1 MERSTLPFAGNMR
14 QVWITR
20 HGPPE
25 VLELREAAVP
35 EPSGDEVLIKVA
47 AAGINF
53 ADIMARLGLYPD
65 APKPPCVVGYEV
77 AGEVAAAGPSAGLF
91 AVGDRVV
98 ALTRFGGYSS
108 YVSAPQQQ
116 VFALPADLNFAQ
128 GAALPVTYL
137 TAYQLVI
144 VMGRLHADETILVH
158 SAAGGVGLSAID
170 LATIIGA
177 RVIGVASSAKHD
189 FLRRRGVQGL
199 IDSRAGDMVDRAKQ
213 LTGGRGVDLVL
224 DARGGRSWR
233 DSYDC
238 LAPTG
243 RLAVFGLATAVG
255 GGRWLGTARSLLGV
269 PWLRF
274 NPLRLMNDNRG
285 VFGVN
290 IGHLWGQHE
299 MIRNWMIQIL
309 EGNGK
314 EKSRRWSI
322 ARSRLQK
329 LRRLIVISR
338 AAATSERSCWC
349 REEANRRWPTGQHRA
364 TPLGNA
370 LRRRNTA
377 VA

>member
-1 MERSTLPFAGNMR
+1 MQ

-20 HGPPE
+20 YGPPE
-25 VLELREAAVP
+25 VLELREAATP
-35 EPSGDEVLIKVA
+35 HPPPGEVLIKVA

-77 AGEVAAAGPSAGLF
+77 AGEIA
-91 AVGDRVV
+91 AVGSSVAPFKAGDKVI
-98 ALTRFGGYSS
+98 ALTRFGGYASH
-108 YVSAPQQQ
+108 VSVRPEQ
-116 VFALPADLNFAQ
+116 VFALPPGLDFAQ

-137 TAYQLVI
+137 TAYQLV
-144 VMGRLHADETILVH
+144 VAMGRLRAGETVLVH
-158 SAAGGVGLSAID
+158 SAAGGLGLSALN

-177 RVIGVASSAKHD
+177 KVIGVASATKHD
-189 FLRRRGVQGL
+189 FLRQRGVFGL
-199 IDSRAGDMVDRAKQ
+199 IDSRATDLVDRVKQ
-213 LTGGRGVDLVL
+213 LTKGRGVDLAL

-255 GGRWLGTARSLLGV
+255 GGRWVGTARALFGV

-290 IGHLWGQHE
+290 LGHLWDQHE
-299 MIRNWMIQIL
+299 MIREWMSQL
-309 EGNGK
+309 LAWQAEGKITPVIDRSFSFAEAPAAHRHIESRGNIGK
-314 EKSRRWSI
+314 V
-322 ARSRLQK
+322 L
-329 LRRLIVISR
+329 LV
-338 AAATSERSCWC
+338 
-349 REEANRRWPTGQHRA
+349 P
-364 TPLGNA
+364 
-370 LRRRNTA
+370 
-377 VA
+377 

>member
-1 MERSTLPFAGNMR
+1 MRTFPQTMR
-14 QVWITR
+14 QVWMTR

-25 VLELREAAVP
+25 VLEVREAAVP
-35 EPSGDEVLIKVA
+35 QPSEGEVLIRVA

-77 AGEVAAAGPSAGLF
+77 AGEVAAVGPPAPGF
-91 AVGDRVV
+91 AVGTKVI

-108 YVSAPQQQ
+108 HVSVRQEQ
-116 VFALPADLNFAQ
+116 VFELPPGLDFAQ

-144 VMGRLHADETILVH
+144 AMGRLRTGETILVH

-170 LATIIGA
+170 LATVVGA
-177 RVIGVASSAKHD
+177 KVIGIASTAKHD
-189 FLRRRGVQGL
+189 FLRRRGVQVL
-199 IDSRAGDMVDRAKQ
+199 IDSRAEDIVDRVKQ
-213 LTGGRGVDLVL
+213 STDGRGVDLVL

-255 GGRWLGTARSLLGV
+255 GGRWLGTARALLGV

-290 IGHLWGQHE
+290 VGHLWDQHD
-299 MIRNWMIQIL
+299 MIRNWMSQIL
-309 EGNGK
+309 AWQKEGK
-314 EKSRRWSI
+314 IKPVVD
-322 ARSRLQK
+322 RSFAFAE
-329 LRRLIVISR
+329 
-338 AAATSERSCWC
+338 AAA
-349 REEANRRWPTGQHRA
+349 AHRHIESR
-364 TPLGNA
+364 GNIGKVV
-370 LRRRNTA
+370 LLP
-377 VA
+377 

>member
-1 MERSTLPFAGNMR
+1 MVEAVPFLGLRENAMKASTQTIR

-20 HGPPE
+20 HGPPD

-35 EPSGDEVLIKVA
+35 QPSKGEVLIRVA

-77 AGEVAAAGPSAGLF
+77 AGEVVALGPSATAF
-91 AVGDRVV
+91 AVGNKVI

-108 YVSAPQQQ
+108 HVSVKQEQ
-116 VFALPADLNFAQ
+116 VFELPPGLDFAQ

-137 TAYQLVI
+137 TAYQLV
-144 VMGRLHADETILVH
+144 VAMGRLRSGETILVH
-158 SAAGGVGLSAID
+158 SAGGGVGLSAID

-177 RVIGVASSAKHD
+177 KVIGIASAAKHD
-189 FLRRRGVQGL
+189 FLHRRGVQL
-199 IDSRAGDMVDRAKQ
+199 LVDSRAEDMVDRVKQ
-213 LTGGRGVDLVL
+213 LTDGRGVDLVL

-255 GGRWLGTARSLLGV
+255 GGRWLGTARALLGV
-269 PWLRF
+269 PWFRF
-274 NPLRLMNDNRG
+274 NPLRLMSDNRG

-290 IGHLWGQHE
+290 VGHLWDEHD
-299 MIRNWMIQIL
+299 MIRGWMRQIL
-309 EGNGK
+309 AWQMAGK
-314 EKSRRWSI
+314 I
-322 ARSRLQK
+322 MPVVDRSFAFAEAAAAHRH
-329 LRRLIVISR
+329 IESR
-338 AAATSERSCWC
+338 A
-349 REEANRRWPTGQHRA
+349 NIGKVVLLP
-364 TPLGNA
+364 
-370 LRRRNTA
+370 
-377 VA
+377 

>member
-1 MERSTLPFAGNMR
+1 M
-14 QVWITR
+14 R

-25 VLELREAAVP
+25 VLDLREAAVP
-35 EPSGDEVLIKVA
+35 QPAKGEVLIKVA

-77 AGEVAAAGPSAGLF
+77 AGDVAATGPSAAGF
-91 AVGDRVV
+91 AVGNKVI

-108 YVSAPQQQ
+108 HVSVRQEQ
-116 VFALPADLNFAQ
+116 VFALPPGLDFAQ

-144 VMGRLHADETILVH
+144 AMGRVRAGETILVH

-177 RVIGVASSAKHD
+177 KVIGVASAAKHD
-189 FLRRRGVQGL
+189 FLRGRVQGL
-199 IDSRAGDMVDRAKQ
+199 IDSHAEGVVDRVKQ
-213 LTGGRGVDLVL
+213 LTGGRGVDLAL

-243 RLAVFGLATAVG
+243 RLAAFGLATAVG
-255 GGRWLGTARSLLGV
+255 GSRWLGTTRALLGV
-269 PWLRF
+269 PWFRF
-274 NPLRLMNDNRG
+274 NPLKLMNDNRG

-290 IGHLWGQHE
+290 VGHLWDQDE
-299 MIRNWMIQIL
+299 MIRDWMRQIL
-309 EGNGK
+309 EWQAQGK
-314 EKSRRWSI
+314 IVPVVDRSFSFAEAAAAHRHIESRRNI
-322 ARSRLQK
+322 GKVVL
-329 LRRLIVISR
+329 V
-338 AAATSERSCWC
+338 
-349 REEANRRWPTGQHRA
+349 P
-364 TPLGNA
+364 
-370 LRRRNTA
+370 
-377 VA
+377 

>member
-1 MERSTLPFAGNMR
+1 MR

-20 HGPPE
+20 YGPPE
-25 VLELREAAVP
+25 VLELREAATP
-35 EPSGDEVLIKVA
+35 HPAQDEVLIEVA

-77 AGEVAAAGPSAGLF
+77 AGEVAAVGPSVAGF
-91 AVGDRVV
+91 KAGDKVI

-108 YVSAPQQQ
+108 HVSVRQEQ
-116 VFALPADLNFAQ
+116 VFPLPPGLDVAQ

-137 TAYQLVI
+137 TAYQLV
-144 VMGRLHADETILVH
+144 VAMGRLREGETVLVH
-158 SAAGGVGLSAID
+158 SAAGGVGLSALN

-177 RVIGVASSAKHD
+177 KVIGVASAAKHD
-189 FLRRRGVQGL
+189 FLRQRGVLGL
-199 IDSRAGDMVDRAKQ
+199 IDSRANDLVERVKQ
-213 LTGGRGVDLVL
+213 MTNGRGVDLVL

-255 GGRWLGTARSLLGV
+255 GGRWIGTARALFGV

-290 IGHLWGQHE
+290 LGHLWDQHE
-299 MIRNWMIQIL
+299 IIRTWMSQLLAWQAQGKITPVLDRSFSFAQAPAAHRHI
-309 EGNGK
+309 EGRGNIGK
-314 EKSRRWSI
+314 V
-322 ARSRLQK
+322 L
-329 LRRLIVISR
+329 LV
-338 AAATSERSCWC
+338 
-349 REEANRRWPTGQHRA
+349 P
-364 TPLGNA
+364 
-370 LRRRNTA
+370 
-377 VA
+377 

>member
-1 MERSTLPFAGNMR
+1 MTASPETMR

-25 VLELREAAVP
+25 VLEVREAVAP
-35 EPSGDEVLIKVA
+35 EPGDNEVLIKVA
-47 AAGINF
+47 AAGVNF

-77 AGEVAAAGPSAGLF
+77 AGEVTALGPSATGF
-91 AVGDRVV
+91 AAGNKVI

-108 YVSAPQQQ
+108 HVSVRQEQ
-116 VFALPADLNFAQ
+116 VFALPTGLDFAQ

-144 VMGRLHADETILVH
+144 GMGRLRAGETILVH

-170 LATIIGA
+170 LAQVVGA
-177 RVIGVASSAKHD
+177 HVIGVASVAKHD
-189 FLRRRGVQGL
+189 FLLRRGVQGL
-199 IDSRAGDMVDRAKQ
+199 IDSRADGIVDRVQQ

-233 DSYDC
+233 DSYNC

-255 GGRWLGTARSLLGV
+255 GSRWLGMARALLGV

-274 NPLRLMNDNRG
+274 NPLSLMNDNRG

-290 IGHLWGQHE
+290 LAHLWHRHD
-299 MIRNWMIQIL
+299 MIRDWMSQIL
-309 EGNGK
+309 AWQAQGK
-314 EKSRRWSI
+314 VMPVVRTFPFAE
-322 ARSRLQK
+322 AP
-329 LRRLIVISR
+329 
-338 AAATSERSCWC
+338 AAHRHIE
-349 REEANRRWPTGQHRA
+349 NRDNIGKVVLVP
-364 TPLGNA
+364 
-370 LRRRNTA
+370 
-377 VA
+377 

>member
-1 MERSTLPFAGNMR
+1 MR
-14 QVWITR
+14 APTQSMHQVWITR

-35 EPSGDEVLIKVA
+35 EPSEGEVLIKVA

-77 AGEVAAAGPSAGLF
+77 AGEVAAVGPSAAEF
-91 AVGDRVV
+91 AVGNRVI

-108 YVSAPQQQ
+108 HVKVRHEQ
-116 VFALPADLNFAQ
+116 VFGLPSGLDFAQ

-137 TAYQLVI
+137 TAYQLLI
-144 VMGRLHADETILVH
+144 SMGRLRAGETVLVH

-177 RVIGVASSAKHD
+177 KVIGVASPAKHI
-189 FLRRRGVQGL
+189 FLRRRGVQGP
-199 IDSRAGDMVDRAKQ
+199 IDSRADDMVDRVKQ

-233 DSYDC
+233 ESYDC

-255 GGRWLGTARSLLGV
+255 GGRWLGTARALLGV

-285 VFGVN
+285 IFGVN
-290 IGHLWGQHE
+290 VGHLWDQHDV
-299 MIRNWMIQIL
+299 IRSWMTQIL
-309 EGNGK
+309 EWQLQGK
-314 EKSRRWSI
+314 I
-322 ARSRLQK
+322 TPVVDRSFPF
-329 LRRLIVISR
+329 VG
-338 AAATSERSCWC
+338 AAA
-349 REEANRRWPTGQHRA
+349 AHRHIEGR
-364 TPLGNA
+364 GNIGKVV
-370 LRRRNTA
+370 L
-377 VA
+377 VP